1 MSIINI
7 GKRIGDMDIRLG
19 IPPSKP
25 QFSVAETNRRFSA
38 NNVSSNYNSVFNQFR
53 SGLTAS
59 GGLARPTQ
67 FLCTIDGPQSK
78 TLPRDYVYADPAGSK
93 KTAARLAKSAN
104 LAGAIKQNLQL
115 RMDLFC
121 SNVSLPG
128 KTITDDVNET
138 FYGPKRAIAKNV
150 SFEEVT
156 LEFYTSVNYDERL
169 YFEAWQNSIV
179 DPITH
184 NVGYY
189 DDYATPCMITITPLH
204 KTFTAALANFE
215 PSGDAVADRESIRK
229 SLGNTS
235 GFSSYQVQMYEVWPK
250 TIASTPLSYDAV
262 NQVVKTSVTFTYR
275 NYATTAWSYLRPGFT
290 VENRRNKKNRLE
302 YRTNTTAIQ
311 QNFLDNLPFGIGNEI
326 GRAGRQVYEKL
337 RRNLP
342 IGRVTGGRV
351 FPKGLP
357 DPKIIRDILY

>member
-1 MSIINI
+1 MSLISI

-25 QFSVAETNRRFSA
+25 QFSVTETNRRFSH
-38 NNVSSNYNSVFNQFR
+38 NNVSSNYNSVFNEFR
-53 SGLTAS
+53 SGLTQG

-78 TLPRDYVYADPAGSK
+78 ALPRDYVYADPTGSK
-93 KTAARLAKSAN
+93 KSAARLTKSAR
-104 LAGAIKQNLQL
+104 LAGAIKDNLQL

-138 FYGPKRAIAKNV
+138 YYGPKRAIAKNV

-156 LEFYTSVNYDERL
+156 LEFYTGVNYDERL

-189 DDYATPCMITITPLH
+189 DDYATPCMITITPLT
-204 KTFTAALANFE
+204 KSFTAALANFE
-215 PSGDAVADRESIRK
+215 PSGDAVKDRETIRK

-250 TIASTPLSYDAV
+250 TIASTPLAYDAQ
-262 NQVVKTSVTFTYR
+262 NQIVKTSVTFTYR
-275 NYATTAWSYLRPGFT
+275 NYATTAWNFLAGDRTSEYSRID
-290 VENRRNKKNRLE
+290 RNE

-311 QNFLDNLPFGIGNEI
+311 GNFLDNLPFGIGNEI
-326 GRAGRQVYEKL
+326 GRAGRQVYETL

>member
-1 MSIINI
+1 MSIISV
-7 GKRIGDMDIRLG
+7 GKRLGDLDIRLG

-25 QFSVAETNRRFSA
+25 QFSTREANRRISA
-38 NNVSSNYNSVFNQFR
+38 NNASSNANSVYNVFR
-53 SGLTAS
+53 SGMTTA
-59 GGLARPTQ
+59 GGFARPTQ
-67 FLCTIDGPQSK
+67 FLVTIDGPKGMLADHQIYSD
-78 TLPRDYVYADPAGSK
+78 LPARDVGARHKRS
-93 KTAARLAKSAN
+93 AALS
-104 LAGAIKQNLQL
+104 LAIKNSMKY

-138 FYGPKRAIAKNV
+138 YYGPKRAIAKNV
-150 SFEEVT
+150 SFEEIT
-156 LEFYTSVNYDERL
+156 LEYYTSINYDERM

-189 DDYATPCMITITPLH
+189 DDYAKDCMITITPLT
-204 KTFTAALANFE
+204 KTFTAALANFT
-215 PSGDAVADRESIRK
+215 PTGDQGRDRQQLRQ
-229 SLGNTS
+229 SLGDSS
-235 GFSSYQVQMYEVWPK
+235 GYSTYQVQMYEVWPK

-262 NQVVKTSVTFTYR
+262 NQIVKTSVTFTYR
-275 NYATTAWSYLRPGFT
+275 NYATTAWNFLAGDRTSEYSRID
-290 VENRRNKKNRLE
+290 RNE

-311 QNFLDNLPFGIGNEI
+311 GNFLDNLPFGIGNEI
-326 GRAGRQVYEKL
+326 GRAGRQVYETL
-337 RRNLP
+337 RKNLP

-357 DPKIIRDILY
+357 DPKIIRDIFY

>member
-1 MSIINI
+1 M
-7 GKRIGDMDIRLG
+7 
-19 IPPSKP
+19 
-25 QFSVAETNRRFSA
+25 
-38 NNVSSNYNSVFNQFR
+38 
-53 SGLTAS
+53 
-59 GGLARPTQ
+59 
-67 FLCTIDGPQSK
+67 
-78 TLPRDYVYADPAGSK
+78 
-93 KTAARLAKSAN
+93 
-104 LAGAIKQNLQL
+104 
-115 RMDLFC
+115 
-121 SNVSLPG
+121 PG

-138 FYGPKRAIAKNV
+138 YYGPKRAIAKNV

-156 LEFYTSVNYDERL
+156 LELYTSVNYDERL

-215 PSGDAVADRESIRK
+215 PSGDAVKDRETIRK

-235 GFSSYQVQMYEVWPK
+235 GYSSYQVQMYEVWPK

-275 NYATTAWSYLRPGFT
+275 NYATSAWNYLRDGFT
-290 VENRRNKKNRLE
+290 VENRRHKKNRLE

-311 QNFLDNLPFGIGNEI
+311 QNFLDNLPFGIGNEL
-326 GRAGRQVYEKL
+326 GRAGRQVYETL

>member
-78 TLPRDYVYADPAGSK
+78 ALPDNYVFADPTGSK
-93 KTAARLAKSAN
+93 KSAARLAKSAK
-104 LAGAIKQNLQL
+104 LAGAIKKNLQL

-138 FYGPKRAIAKNV
+138 YYGPKRAIAKNV
-150 SFEEVT
+150 SFEEIT
-156 LEFYTSVNYDERL
+156 LEYYTSINYDERM

-179 DPITH
+179 DPVSH

-189 DDYATPCMITITPLH
+189 DDYAKDCMITITPLT
-204 KTFTAALANFE
+204 KTFMAALANFT
-215 PSGDAVADRESIRK
+215 PTGDQGQDRQQIRQ
-229 SLGNTS
+229 SLGDTS
-235 GFSSYQVQMYEVWPK
+235 GYSSYQVQMYEVWPK

-262 NQVVKTSVTFTYR
+262 NQIVKTSVTFTYR
-275 NYATTAWSYLRPGFT
+275 NYATTAWNFLAGDRTSEYSRID
-290 VENRRNKKNRLE
+290 RNE

-311 QNFLDNLPFGIGNEI
+311 GNFLDNLPFGIGNEI
-326 GRAGRQVYEKL
+326 GRAGRQVYETL
-337 RRNLP
+337 RKNLP

-357 DPKIIRDILY
+357 DPKIIRDIFY

>member
-1 MSIINI
+1 MSLISI

-25 QFSVAETNRRFSA
+25 QFNTKEANKRFSY
-38 NNVSSNYNSVFNQFR
+38 NNVSSNYNSVFNEFR
-53 SGLTAS
+53 SGLTQA

-78 TLPRDYVYADPAGSK
+78 ALPRDYIYSDPTGGK
-93 KTAARLAKSAN
+93 KAAARLQKSGR
-104 LAGAIKQNLQL
+104 LAGAIKDNLQL

-138 FYGPKRAIAKNV
+138 YYGPKRAIAKNV

-204 KTFTAALANFE
+204 KSFT
-215 PSGDAVADRESIRK
+215 
-229 SLGNTS
+229 
-235 GFSSYQVQMYEVWPK
+235 
-250 TIASTPLSYDAV
+250 
-262 NQVVKTSVTFTYR
+262 
-275 NYATTAWSYLRPGFT
+275 
-290 VENRRNKKNRLE
+290 
-302 YRTNTTAIQ
+302 
-311 QNFLDNLPFGIGNEI
+311 
-326 GRAGRQVYEKL
+326 
-337 RRNLP
+337 
-342 IGRVTGGRV
+342 
-351 FPKGLP
+351 
-357 DPKIIRDILY
+357 

>member
-25 QFSVAETNRRFSA
+25 QFSTTETNRRFSY
-38 NNVSSNYNSVFNQFR
+38 NNVSSNYNSVFNEFR
-53 SGLTAS
+53 SGITQA
-59 GGLARPTQ
+59 GGMARPTQ

-78 TLPRDYVYADPAGSK
+78 ALPRDYVYADPTGGK
-93 KTAARLAKSAN
+93 KQTARLTKSGR
-104 LAGAIKQNLQL
+104 LAGAIKDNLQL

-150 SFEEVT
+150 SFEEIT
-156 LEFYTSVNYDERL
+156 LEYYTSINYDERL
-169 YFEAWQNSIV
+169 FFEAWQNSIV
-179 DPITH
+179 DPISH

-189 DDYATPCMITITPLH
+189 DDYAKDCMITITPLT
-204 KTFTAALANFE
+204 KTFTAALANFT
-215 PSGDAVADRESIRK
+215 PTGDQGLDRQQIRQ
-229 SLGNTS
+229 SLGDTS
-235 GFSSYQVQMYEVWPK
+235 GYSSYQVQMYEVWPK

-262 NQVVKTSVTFTYR
+262 NQIVKTSVTFTYR
-275 NYATTAWSYLRPGFT
+275 NYATTAWNFLASGSSEEYSRID
-290 VENRRNKKNRLE
+290 RNE

-311 QNFLDNLPFGIGNEI
+311 GNFLDNLPFGIGNEI
-326 GRAGRQVYEKL
+326 GRAGRQVYETL

-357 DPKIIRDILY
+357 DPKIIRDLLY

>member
-1 MSIINI
+1 MSIISV
-7 GKRIGDMDIRLG
+7 GKRIGDLDIRLG

-25 QFSVAETNRRFSA
+25 QFSTREANRRISA
-38 NNVSSNYNSVFNQFR
+38 NNTSSNANSVFNVFR
-53 SGLTAS
+53 SGMTTA
-59 GGLARPTQ
+59 GGFARPTQ
-67 FLCTIDGPQSK
+67 FLVTIDGPQ
-78 TLPRDYVYADPAGSK
+78 GM
-93 KTAARLAKSAN
+93 
-104 LAGAIKQNLQL
+104 LAGHQLYSDLPARDVGARHKRSAALSQAIKNSMKY

-156 LEFYTSVNYDERL
+156 LEFYTSVNFDERL

-215 PSGDAVADRESIRK
+215 PSGDAVKDREAIRK

-235 GFSSYQVQMYEVWPK
+235 GFSSFQVQMYEVWPK
-250 TIASTPLSYDAV
+250 TIASTPLAYDAQ
-262 NQVVKTSVTFTYR
+262 NQIVKTSVTFTYR

-326 GRAGRQVYEKL
+326 GRAGRQVYETL

>member
-1 MSIINI
+1 MSLISI

-25 QFSVAETNRRFSA
+25 QFSVTETNKRFSH
-38 NNVSSNYNSVFNQFR
+38 NNVSSNYNSVFNEFR
-53 SGLTAS
+53 SGLTQS

-78 TLPRDYVYADPAGSK
+78 ALPRDYVYADPTGSK
-93 KTAARLAKSAN
+93 KAAARMTKSAR
-104 LAGAIKQNLQL
+104 LAGAIKDNLQL

-138 FYGPKRAIAKNV
+138 YYGPKRAIAKNV

-156 LEFYTSVNYDERL
+156 LEFYTGVNYDERL

-189 DDYATPCMITITPLH
+189 DDYATPCMITITPLT

-215 PSGDAVADRESIRK
+215 PSGDAVKDRETIRK

-262 NQVVKTSVTFTYR
+262 NQIVKTSVTFTYR
-275 NYATTAWSYLRPGFT
+275 NYATTAWNFLAGDRTSEYSRID
-290 VENRRNKKNRLE
+290 RNE

-311 QNFLDNLPFGIGNEI
+311 GNFLDNLPFGIGNEI
-326 GRAGRQVYEKL
+326 GRAGRQVYETL
-337 RRNLP
+337 RKNLP
-342 IGRVTGGRV
+342 IGRITGGRV

>member
-19 IPPSKP
+19 IQPSKP

-53 SGLTAS
+53 SGLTGS

-78 TLPRDYVYADPAGSK
+78 QLPRDYVYADPSDSK
-93 KTAARLAKSAN
+93 KQNARLTKSAR

-121 SNVSLPG
+121 SNVSMPG

-138 FYGPKRAIAKNV
+138 YYGPKRAIAKNV

-184 NVGYY
+184 NVG
-189 DDYATPCMITITPLH
+189 
-204 KTFTAALANFE
+204 
-215 PSGDAVADRESIRK
+215 
-229 SLGNTS
+229 
-235 GFSSYQVQMYEVWPK
+235 
-250 TIASTPLSYDAV
+250 
-262 NQVVKTSVTFTYR
+262 
-275 NYATTAWSYLRPGFT
+275 
-290 VENRRNKKNRLE
+290 
-302 YRTNTTAIQ
+302 
-311 QNFLDNLPFGIGNEI
+311 
-326 GRAGRQVYEKL
+326 
-337 RRNLP
+337 
-342 IGRVTGGRV
+342 
-351 FPKGLP
+351 
-357 DPKIIRDILY
+357 

>member
-38 NNVSSNYNSVFNQFR
+38 NNVSSKYNSVFNQVR
-53 SGLTAS
+53 SGLTGS

-78 TLPRDYVYADPAGSK
+78 QLPRDYVYADSSDSK
-93 KTAARLAKSAN
+93 KQNARMTKSAR

-121 SNVSLPG
+121 SNVSMPG

-138 FYGPKRAIAKNV
+138 YYGPKRAIAKNV

-215 PSGDAVADRESIRK
+215 PSGDAVKDRETIRK

-235 GFSSYQVQMYEVWPK
+235 GYSSYQVQMYEVWPK
-250 TIASTPLSYDAV
+250 TIASTPSSYDAV

-275 NYATTAWSYLRPGFT
+275 NYATSAWNYLREGFT
-290 VENRRNKKNRLE
+290 VENRRHKKNRLE

-311 QNFLDNLPFGIGNEI
+311 QNFLDNLPFGIGNEL
-326 GRAGRQVYEKL
+326 GRAGRQVYETL

>member
-1 MSIINI
+1 MSLISI

-78 TLPRDYVYADPAGSK
+78 ALPDNYVFADPTGSK
-93 KTAARLAKSAN
+93 KSAARLAKSAK
-104 LAGAIKQNLQL
+104 LAGAIKKNLQL

-215 PSGDAVADRESIRK
+215 PSGDAVKDREAIRK

-235 GFSSYQVQMYEVWPK
+235 GFSSFQVQMYEVWPK
-250 TIASTPLSYDAV
+250 TIASTPLAYDAQ
-262 NQVVKTSVTFTYR
+262 NQLVKTSVTFTYR
-275 NYATTAWSYLRPGFT
+275 NYATTAWSYLRPGFE
-290 VENRRNKKNRLE
+290 VENVRNKKNRLE

-326 GRAGRQVYEKL
+326 GRAGRQVYETL